1 MRICIL
7 PCCPRVVVLVL
18 RKGFSHIS
26 VRIIHACR
34 YVAVPETLL
43 CLGVETVRRPAD
55 VVGRVERD
63 ARQPRHD
70 QRDHGA
76 APGEHR
82 IVRRVPAH
90 VEVAIDGDERDR
102 EQRIHAADDAQAGRG
117 GAQPRASAH
126 QLFLA
131 YQRTCKNTTITDAVQ
146 MLSGITGGPPPKKSI
161 SAEDPDSGPFIYST
175 QRARTDAGV
184 NTSMS
189 ASI

>member
-1 MRICIL
+1 
-7 PCCPRVVVLVL
+7 
-18 RKGFSHIS
+18 
-26 VRIIHACR
+26 
-34 YVAVPETLL
+34 
-43 CLGVETVRRPAD
+43 

-131 YQRTCKNTTITDAVQ
+131 YQRTCKNTTITDDVVRHRRR
-146 MLSGITGGPPPKKSI
+146 TPPKKAFPLKTEFAYSKCGRTIDLYNSI
-161 SAEDPDSGPFIYST
+161 KLDS
-175 QRARTDAGV
+175 
-184 NTSMS
+184 
-189 ASI
+189 SI

>member
-1 MRICIL
+1 
-7 PCCPRVVVLVL
+7 
-18 RKGFSHIS
+18 
-26 VRIIHACR
+26 
-34 YVAVPETLL
+34 
-43 CLGVETVRRPAD
+43 

-126 QLFLA
+126 QLFLP

-146 MLSGITGGPPPKKSI
+146 MLSGIAGGPPPKKSI
-161 SAEDPDSGPFIYST
+161 SPEDRVCIF
-175 QRARTDAGV
+175 
-184 NTSMS
+184 
-189 ASI
+189 